1 MNFVIENVLSR
12 GGVVRPTTVAINVSR
27 AQNAVPENSTETRVF
42 YEVDRRKKGAPFV
55 WVIDGAYATVVANYL
70 DYMPGLSIV
79 LPIEKWDRRVINED
93 RLLAIDNISYV
104 VADPNDSTKSIIYY
118 EFIGDFELVPLGVAI
133 PFSDLVDIL
142 NVGYYS

>member
-1 MNFVIENVLSR
+1 
-12 GGVVRPTTVAINVSR
+12 
-27 AQNAVPENSTETRVF
+27 
-42 YEVDRRKKGAPFV
+42 
-55 WVIDGAYATVVANYL
+55 
-70 DYMPGLSIV
+70 MPGLSIV
-79 LPIEKWDRRVINED
+79 LPVEKWDRRVINED

-104 VADPNDSTKSIIYY
+104 VADPNDSTKSVIYY